1 MPLILIDCTCLSK
14 SIRVKTIIFE
24 TDSDLSNNIKQND
37 LGLAI
42 EKTVRENSHYIYSPK
57 SYGNDLT
64 ITMMVSNNSSVLLKA
79 SLTNNSEVL
88 YSSFTEFAV
97 NSNDDLSIDAIKAAL
112 RKLLDDIHALKQ
124 EQKLDNEAYLH
135 DINAYIAGSNIKENK
150 VINAISML
158 GQSLDKRAFTPIIK
172 ILTTTNNWAIGNACM
187 MALGQFKDP
196 EGMQA
201 IIDYTER
208 KPPLVRRQ
216 GIAAARMIGS
226 KLALEWLL
234 VLAYGHDDP
243 MVRKEALEATLA
255 LEKEHQ
261 H

>member
-24 TDSDLSNNIKQND
+24 TASDLANIKQND
-37 LGLAI
+37 LGLAL
-42 EKTVRENSHYIYSPK
+42 EKAVRENSHYTYAPK
-57 SYGNDLT
+57 SYGNELT
-64 ITMMVSNNSSVLLKA
+64 ITLMAHHHDSVVMKA
-79 SLTNNSEVL
+79 SLSNNNETL
-88 YSSFTEFAV
+88 YTSFTEFTLDNA
-97 NSNDDLSIDAIKAAL
+97 DLSIEAIKEAL
-112 RKLLDDIHALKQ
+112 NKLLDDIYVLKQ

-135 DINAYIAGSNIKENK
+135 DINAYIAGANIKETK
-150 VINAISML
+150 LVNAISML
-158 GQSLDKRAFTPIIK
+158 GQSLDKRAFTPINK
-172 ILTTTNNWAIGNACM
+172 ILAMTNNWAIGNACM
-187 MALGQFKDP
+187 KALGQFKDP

-255 LEKEHQ
+255 LEKEHR